1 MGIFDEESSSF
12 YPLEGVISVIEFG
25 QVRGMCLIGVFPG
38 IVAVGVSLPFDQIL
52 ELL

>member
-12 YPLEGVISVIEFG
+12 YLLEGVVFVIEFD
-25 QVRGMCLIGVFPG
+25 QVRGMCLIGVLPSV
-38 IVAVGVSLPFDQIL
+38 VAFRVSFPFDQVL